1 MTHDRDDDGGG
12 RRPPPN
18 PPDQQGRPPRRA
30 LGRGLDALLPAPP
43 PPPGT
48 GPERSAFICPI
59 ERIVPQAGQPRQY
72 FDEQELA
79 ELTESIREHGL
90 IEPLIVRRLGSQ
102 PNGAD
107 KFELIA
113 GERRWRASQRAGL
126 KEILVVVKD
135 VSPKEAFELALVENV
150 QRADLNPIEIAEAF
164 DRLIKEYSYT
174 QQTLAERVG
183 KDRVTVTNSL
193 RLLKLPPRIRT
204 MVIGRELSEGHARA
218 LLGAPSDKAMAEIA
232 DKTVRGK
239 LPVRRVEQLIRVAKA
254 RESGPAAP
262 DEAKDKPPGKS
273 PSVRDLEARLQRR
286 LGTKVEVRDKDGKG
300 ELAIAYGSLDELDR
314 VLAIL
319 GA

>member
-1 MTHDRDDDGGG
+1 MSQDPKT
-12 RRPPPN
+12 
-18 PPDQQGRPPRRA
+18 PRRA

-43 PPPGT
+43 PPPGS
-48 GPERSAFICPI
+48 GPERAAFICPI
-59 ERIVPQAGQPRQY
+59 EKIVPQAGQPRQY

-90 IEPLIVRRLGSQ
+90 IEPLIVRRVGQ
-102 PNGAD
+102 GTD
-107 KFELIA
+107 RFELIA

-183 KDRVTVTNSL
+183 KDRATVANAL

-239 LPVRRVEQLIRVAKA
+239 LPVRRVEQLIRSAKA
-254 RESGPAAP
+254 RESGAPDAAP
-262 DEAKDKPPGKS
+262 GAKPEKTPAI
-273 PSVRDLEARLQRR
+273 RDLETRLMRR
-286 LGTKVEVRDKDGKG
+286 LGTKVEVRDQGGKG
-300 ELAIAYGSLDELDR
+300 ELAVAYTSLDELDR
-314 VLAIL
+314 VLALL